1 MKASVPDIVKS
12 LQLMGCLALLL
23 AAGFLMGT
31 SVVESD
37 IYRAFCLVAFFTSII
52 GIILVFLKL
61 SFYWAKFEIRQR
73 NSNFRKEAYF
83 FACGFFKLTLVQFD
97 EEFLAFVRLG

>member
-61 SFYWAKFEIRQR
+61 SFY
-73 NSNFRKEAYF
+73 
-83 FACGFFKLTLVQFD
+83 
-97 EEFLAFVRLG
+97 